1 MSVLTAGA
9 AAEGPARSPLYPELP
24 RRRLTS
30 CNKDVSHQNKSMLT
44 VCLPRLGDFPTLW
57 FLIRHM
63 MRKMG
68 DWHLSRGSLYRPDW
82 FDFVCISSAR
92 IDGNDFWST
101 LPIVAAAADPL
112 RWKMLAFHISISIN
126 LGNCPIKT
134 GNYIYFFVDCTWCQ
148 QASAAETEDSCFVYP
163 DRVSLNRLKS
173 NLFFFFFEERGTQSI
188 SCPWQPFRVLS
199 PHVT

>member
-1 MSVLTAGA
+1 
-9 AAEGPARSPLYPELP
+9 
-24 RRRLTS
+24 
-30 CNKDVSHQNKSMLT
+30 MLT

-173 NLFFFFFEERGTQSI
+173 NLFFFFFWGKRHTKYLLSLTTFQSPITTCDVARKSLQI
-188 SCPWQPFRVLS
+188 SFFFLNRTNHLS
-199 PHVT
+199 CHMVHLQDREGLFV